1 MSPISLP
8 YHIVSRTTRSQRPT
22 CEPHDRDLYAY
33 IHGICKEKNCHLYR
47 INSMPDHLHICVEV
61 HPTIALSEFMQ
72 VIKQE
77 SSRWIKEHQEWFP
90 KFRAWGSGYAAFTYS
105 VEERQR
111 VIEYIKNQK
120 EHHHKLTFKDEYE
133 NLLREFGLDPVTDLF
148 LKD

>member
-1 MSPISLP
+1 
-8 YHIVSRTTRSQRPT
+8 
-22 CEPHDRDLYAY
+22 
-33 IHGICKEKNCHLYR
+33 
-47 INSMPDHLHICVEV
+47 MPDHLHICVEV